1 MKTKINTSTLPG
13 LALLFILG
21 EEATKILTTHA
32 LDKKEDEKHIFDI
45 DLKIDGKEYD
55 FLVLVEQYQKNLE
68 RMIDLEVNSRLE
80 SKFNE
85 LTDKLSFI
93 SSMFD
98 AAKAKIKSELNLT
111 EDDY

>member
-1 MKTKINTSTLPG
+1 
-13 LALLFILG
+13 
-21 EEATKILTTHA
+21 
-32 LDKKEDEKHIFDI
+32 
-45 DLKIDGKEYD
+45 
-55 FLVLVEQYQKNLE
+55 
-68 RMIDLEVNSRLE
+68 MIDLEVNSRLE